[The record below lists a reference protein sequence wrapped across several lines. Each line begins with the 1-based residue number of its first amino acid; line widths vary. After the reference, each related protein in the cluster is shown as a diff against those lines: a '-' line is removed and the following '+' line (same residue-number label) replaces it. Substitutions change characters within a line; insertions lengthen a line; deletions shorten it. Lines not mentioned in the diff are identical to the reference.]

1 MPHALCLQQ
10 IKHQQGGLDVGANR
24 NVTDWGGNI
33 VALAI
38 TIFVNGLA
46 NGLPLGGQTTGEI
59 SDKYPSLFT
68 PAGYVFSI
76 WGLIYL
82 GLIVFVIWQALPRQR
97 SDEKLRSVRVPFLV
111 SCACNAAWI
120 FAWHFDFLVLSLALM
135 AGILGSLIL
144 IYRRLEI
151 GQKPAPAPAPG
162 RWAMHLTF
170 SIYLAWISVASIAN
184 VSALQISR
192 GWDDLLF
199 SAATWTVIKIA
210 IAGSIAATVLFRR
223 GDAAFMLVV
232 VWASIGIAAAHTDV
246 PMVVGA
252 SSTLALVG
260 LFLCGGE
267 RLSRLKRGQV

>member
-1 MPHALCLQQ
+1 M
-10 IKHQQGGLDVGANR
+10 GANR
-24 NVTDWGGNI
+24 SIADWGGNI

-97 SDEKLRSVRVPFLV
+97 SNEKLGSVRVPFLV
-111 SCACNAAWI
+111 SCGCNAAWI
-120 FAWHFDFLVLSLALM
+120 FAWHFDFLVLSLVLM

-151 GQKPAPAPAPG
+151 GQKRAPATE
-162 RWAMHLTF
+162 RWCMHLTF
-170 SIYLAWISVASIAN
+170 SVYLAWISVASIAN

-192 GWDDLLF
+192 GWDDLVF
-199 SAATWTVIKIA
+199 SAVTWTIIKIA
-210 IAGSIAATVLFRR
+210 IAGSIAVTVLFRR
-223 GDAAFMLVV
+223 RDVAFMLVV
-232 VWASIGIAAAHTDV
+232 VWASIGTAVAHTAA
-246 PMVVGA
+246 PMVAGA
-252 SSTLALVG
+252 SAMLALVG

-267 RLSRLKRGQV
+267 RLSRPRRRS

>member
-1 MPHALCLQQ
+1 M
-10 IKHQQGGLDVGANR
+10 IDRGGS
-24 NVTDWGGNI
+24 I

-38 TIFVNGLA
+38 TVLVNGLA

-97 SDEKLRSVRVPFLV
+97 SNEKIRSVRVPFVV

-120 FAWHFDFLVLSLALM
+120 FAWHFDLLWLSLVLM
-135 AGILGSLIL
+135 AGILGSLIV
-144 IYRRLEI
+144 IYRRLAI
-151 GQKPAPAPAPG
+151 GQDRVPVTE
-162 RWAMHLTF
+162 RWFMHLPF
-170 SIYLAWISVASIAN
+170 SVYLAWISVASIAN
-184 VSALQISR
+184 LSALQIDR

-199 SAATWTVIKIA
+199 SAATWTIIKIA
-210 IAGSIAATVLFRR
+210 VAGSIAVTVLFRR
-223 GDAAFMLVV
+223 RDVAFMLVV
-232 VWASIGIAAAHTDV
+232 VWASIGIAVAHTDV

-252 SSTLALVG
+252 SSTMALVG
-260 LFLCGGE
+260 LLLGGFVAV
-267 RLSRLKRGQV
+267 SRPPVA